1 MHEGVVLSGETIN
14 AKNPEWEPLL
24 KLAPE
29 IVDDFMW
36 MFEVELEDG
45 QRVQA
50 YKHYWTRRYLHL
62 DDTGRA
68 FVYTDD
74 DRYQQVGTAWLL
86 DKVVLQ
92 RSLLRPHE
100 EFEAERQAE
109 REAERRYDIEAGRMA
124 DAEEI
129 P

>member
-1 MHEGVVLSGETIN
+1 MHEDVVLAGETIN
-14 AKNPEWEPLL
+14 WKDPEWEPLL

-45 QRVQA
+45 HRVHA

-62 DDTGRA
+62 DETGRA
-68 FVYTDD
+68 FVYTED
-74 DRYQQVGTAWLL
+74 DRYQQVGVAWLL
-86 DKVVLQ
+86 DMVVL
-92 RSLLRPHE
+92 RSLLRPYE
-100 EFEAERQAE
+100 EVEAERLA
-109 REAERRYDIEAGRMA
+109 EAEEV
-124 DAEEI
+124 

>member
-1 MHEGVVLSGETIN
+1 MHEGVVLAGEVVN
-14 AKNPEWEPLL
+14 SKDPEWEPLL

-29 IVDDFMW
+29 VIDDFMW
-36 MFEVELEDG
+36 MFEAELEDG
-45 QRVQA
+45 HRVQA

-62 DDTGRA
+62 DEIGRA
-68 FVYTDD
+68 FVYTED
-74 DRYQQVGTAWLL
+74 DRYKQVGVAWLL

-109 REAERRYDIEAGRMA
+109 REAERLYGVEAESLA